1 MKRAPAWALVVF
13 RADLGATGCRALAA
27 AAAVAGEPGF
37 GLGPGKARKG
47 VFLLK

>member
-1 MKRAPAWALVVF
+1 MKRAPARALVVL
-13 RADLGATGCRALAA
+13 RADLGATGCRVLA

-47 VFLLK
+47 VFLL